1 MPYNLNTKISKG
13 GITHMLIGTYRHQID
28 EKCRMRMP
36 SKLKTE
42 LGDGFIITKGTNNCL
57 FAFSKDKFQSLYE
70 KLSNLPI
77 FDATLSKPA
86 RMLLASAFE
95 TEEDNQG
102 RILLAKELREYA
114 KISKNIVMVGMGSR
128 VEIWAEEE
136 WNTYSDD
143 DFTENSKALAGIGV

>member
-1 MPYNLNTKISKG
+1 
-13 GITHMLIGTYRHQID
+13 MLIGTYRHQID

-36 SKLKTE
+36 SKLKNE

-57 FAFSKDKFQSLYE
+57 FAFTKEKFQELYE
-70 KLSNLPI
+70 KLSALPI
-77 FDATLSKPA
+77 FDATLAKPA
-86 RMLLASAFE
+86 RMVLASAFE

-102 RILLAKELREYA
+102 RILIAKELRDYA
-114 KISKNIVMVGMGSR
+114 KISKNIVLVGMGSR

-136 WNTYSDD
+136 WNNYSDD